1 MIACLVKQ
9 AIMNGQSA
17 YLKFFKVKE
26 QPGYKP
32 YGIAQIKTGKPL
44 TYYDMQGHPKHKK
57 KNTDEP
63 KMYFVKTDASVIIPC
78 ERHRIKIPTLGWVR
92 LKEKGYLPTRAI
104 IRSGSVSKHAGRY
117 YVPVLVDEEPQET
130 TPTERD
136 GIGID
141 LGVKTFATCS
151 DEVNYDNINKTEQV
165 KCLEKKPGREQRKLS
180 RKYESYEQRKLKG
193 EATRQNI
200 QKQVMV
206 VQKLHQRLAN
216 IRTDYINKTVNTLAK
231 TKPDYIT
238 IEDLNVKKA

>member
-1 MIACLVKQ
+1 MTLLKAYKTEINPTDEQKNIIDRTIGTCRFIYNFYIEVNDESLPGGNGFISGGAFSKWLNNEYIPNSPDKAWIKDVSSKSVKQ

-17 YLKFFKVKE
+17 YLNFFKARK
-26 QPGYKP
+26 QPDYIP
-32 YGIAQIKTGKPL
+32 YSIAQIETGKPL

-104 IRSGSVSKHAGRY
+104 IRSGSVSKHADRY

-141 LGVKTFATCS
+141 LGIKTFATCS
-151 DEVNYDNINKTEQV
+151 DEVSYDNINQ
-165 KCLEKKPGREQRKLS
+165 
-180 RKYESYEQRKLKG
+180 
-193 EATRQNI
+193 
-200 QKQVMV
+200 
-206 VQKLHQRLAN
+206 
-216 IRTDYINKTVNTLAK
+216 
-231 TKPDYIT
+231 
-238 IEDLNVKKA
+238 